1 MNERLKSEDSKQLM
15 SQAEGRSSE
24 EEEEGSSERA
34 TPISAIAPEADSHH
48 EQPAV
53 ISSNPALQYL
63 EQLFSMG
70 RISGEKMARLRASFN
85 LLHETLR
92 SSHETE
98 MHLLQEAKA
107 LRTTLDQQKQELEKA
122 ELFPEG
128 PDTEVSKLKQTLLQ
142 YYNQLKE
149 EEEREYQMQFQF
161 ECLKEEKLCLE
172 KEYQEQPK
180 PAELENRYIAMK
192 NSCEVVRKEVVQ
204 LRQEVKTLTESM
216 ETQHKHI
223 KKEQHELEKLK
234 DLVESN
240 EAELAQV
247 LLVPVQLGKEIDRVA
262 HKKSELEKQVAV
274 IEQHRMEH
282 MEHQQR
288 MEAKCEEVKEAK
300 REVVRELEG
309 HKSQLVVA
317 ENKQDRF
324 LKELQMT
331 KEKEAMFMD
340 QRGLLDINMEQIVA
354 EWKSLRDKLA
364 RDTRLKDKL
373 MRALKRNELQL
384 KQARDSLANSQQQH
398 ERTQAQRETVPEG
411 DCLLQRRRDLEKEV
425 ENLNRSWI
433 SKQSVADLNVQLVQE
448 YVEQEQALI
457 RESYRHRDELH
468 HLHHLILIKADER
481 EQKSRELLKA
491 QLKYKRAKQDLQGK
505 GLVIQEHL
513 KQTQETQSR
522 LGVFA
527 KLYEVTKGERN
538 KYLSLIHSSNQNLS
552 EVQEKLA
559 KLEENLK
566 TLQLIAINKDKLLQK
581 SRLQH
586 SHSYKLRDRMKNEL
600 SRVLQVLQEMH
611 QKREEQKL
619 NLGKLTDTINM
630 LEQKKLLMCKSYE
643 AAMQERNQR
652 AVQLVEK
659 EQELCIFYEKLNVLV
674 KMIEDS
680 NLKIQNMEDEIS
692 NLKIEQKEQE
702 RQNNFLRKQMSSKR
716 ALEEE
721 SILLQIQLSETKDR
735 LTELEKA
742 CVNHTRARKLS
753 GEDLSPEE
761 LIKRIEQLEVH
772 LTDKEAQLLE
782 MELVYEQVTRLS
794 QRIQIKAENGKEDT
808 LHLAKKVNEL
818 QAQIRER
825 TRKMMAVVAE
835 LSMRQAECMT
845 LQQEMK
851 DKELQLD
858 LCQRRVEQ
866 GLPPS
871 DNIENEWLRCL
882 RDQHRRQADA
892 EKKARVA
899 EEDEWNQLP
908 NGVYTTAELRPN
920 AYIPTDDPLPVPK
933 HYGALAPFKPT
944 EPGAN
949 IRHIRKPKYKPI
961 EI

>member
-1 MNERLKSEDSKQLM
+1 MITIRG
-15 SQAEGRSSE
+15 GRSS

-34 TPISAIAPEADSHH
+34 TPISALAPDADSHH

-53 ISSNPALQYL
+53 ILSNPALQYL

-70 RISGEKMARLRASFN
+70 KISGETMARLRASFN

-92 SSHETE
+92 HSQEKE

-107 LRTTLDQQKQELEKA
+107 LRTTLDLQKQELEKA

-128 PDTEVSKLKQTLLQ
+128 PDTEVSRLKQTLLQ
-142 YYNQLKE
+142 YYNQLQE
-149 EEEREYQMQFQF
+149 DEEREYQIQFQF
-161 ECLKEEKLCLE
+161 ECLKEEKLNLE

-192 NSCEVVRKEVVQ
+192 NSCEEVRKDVVQ
-204 LRQEVKTLTESM
+204 FRQEVKTLTESM
-216 ETQHKHI
+216 ETQHEDI

-262 HKKSELEKQVAV
+262 RKKSELEKQVAI

-282 MEHQQR
+282 MKHQQR
-288 MEAKCEEVKEAK
+288 MEAKCEEVKGAK
-300 REVVRELEG
+300 REVIREIEG
-309 HKSQLVVA
+309 QKSQLVAA

-324 LKELQMT
+324 LKELQMA

-340 QRGLLDINMEQIVA
+340 QRGLLDINMEQNVT
-354 EWKSLRDKLA
+354 ECKSLRDKLA

-384 KQARDSLANSQQQH
+384 KQARDSLANTQQQH
-398 ERTQAQRETVPEG
+398 ERMQAQRETVPEG
-411 DCLLQRRRDLEKEV
+411 HCLLQRRRDLEKEV
-425 ENLNRSWI
+425 ENLKRSWI
-433 SKQSVADLNVQLVQE
+433 SKQSGADLKVQLIQE
-448 YVEQEQALI
+448 YVEQEQALL
-457 RESYRHRDELH
+457 RESYRRRDELH

-513 KQTQETQSR
+513 KQSQETQSR

-538 KYLSLIHSSNQNLS
+538 KYLSLIHISNQNLA

-600 SRVLQVLQEMH
+600 SRVLQLLQEMH
-611 QKREEQKL
+611 QNREEQKF
-619 NLGKLTDTINM
+619 NLGKLTDTINT
-630 LEQKKLLMCKSYE
+630 LEQKKLHMRKSYE
-643 AAMQERNQR
+643 AAMHERNHR
-652 AVQLVEK
+652 VVQLVKK
-659 EQELCIFYEKLNVLV
+659 EQELCIFYEKLNILV

-680 NLKIQNMEDEIS
+680 NLKIHNLEDDIS

-702 RQNNFLRKQMSSKR
+702 RQNNIIRKQLTSKR

-721 SILLQIQLSETKDR
+721 SLLLLIQLSETKDR

-742 CVNHTRARKLS
+742 GLNHTRARKLS
-753 GEDLSPEE
+753 GEDPSPEE
-761 LIKRIEQLEVH
+761 LIKKIEQLEVH

-782 MELVYEQVTRLS
+782 MELVDEQVTRLS

-825 TRKMMAVVAE
+825 TRKLMAVVAE

-892 EKKARVA
+892 EKKARLA

-908 NGVYTTAELRPN
+908 SGVYTTAELRPN

>member
-1 MNERLKSEDSKQLM
+1 
-15 SQAEGRSSE
+15 
-24 EEEEGSSERA
+24 
-34 TPISAIAPEADSHH
+34 
-48 EQPAV
+48 
-53 ISSNPALQYL
+53 
-63 EQLFSMG
+63 MG
-70 RISGEKMARLRASFN
+70 KITGEKVARLRASFN
-85 LLHETLR
+85 IVHETLR
-92 SSHETE
+92 SSQESE
-98 MHLLQEAKA
+98 MHLLQGAKT
-107 LRTTLDQQKQELEKA
+107 LRTTLEQQKQELEKA

-128 PDTEVSKLKQTLLQ
+128 PDTEVSRLKQTLLQ

-149 EEEREYQMQFQF
+149 DEEREYQMQFQF

-180 PAELENRYIAMK
+180 PAELESRYMSLK
-192 NSCEVVRKEVVQ
+192 NSCEEVRKEVVQ

-216 ETQHKHI
+216 ETQEKNI
-223 KKEQHELEKLK
+223 KNEQHELENLK
-234 DLVESN
+234 DLIESN

-247 LLVPVQLGKEIDRVA
+247 LLIPVQLGKEIDRVA

-274 IEQHRMEH
+274 IEQHRMEQ

-288 MEAKCEEVKEAK
+288 MEAKCDKVKEAK

-309 HKSQLVVA
+309 YKSQLVAA
-317 ENKQDRF
+317 ENKQDRL

-340 QRGLLDINMEQIVA
+340 QRGLLDINMEQVVA
-354 EWKSLRDKLA
+354 ECKSLRDKLA

-384 KQARDSLANSQQQH
+384 KQARDSLANTQQQH
-398 ERTQAQRETVPEG
+398 ERTQAQRETVPDG
-411 DCLLQRRRDLEKEV
+411 DCLLQRRKDLEKEV
-425 ENLNRSWI
+425 ENLKRSLI
-433 SKQSVADLNVQLVQE
+433 SKQSVAGLKVQLVQE

-457 RESYRHRDELH
+457 RESYRRRDELH

-538 KYLSLIHSSNQNLS
+538 KYLSLIHISNQNLA

-559 KLEENLK
+559 KLEENHK
-566 TLQLIAINKDKLLQK
+566 TLQLIAIDKDKVLQK

-586 SHSYKLRDRMKNEL
+586 THSYKLRDRMKNEL
-600 SRVLQVLQEMH
+600 SRVLQLLQEMH

-619 NLGKLTDTINM
+619 SLGKLTDTINM
-630 LEQKKLLMCKSYE
+630 LEQKKLHMCKSYE
-643 AAMQERNQR
+643 AAMQERNKR
-652 AVQLVEK
+652 AVQLLKK

-680 NLKIQNMEDEIS
+680 DLKIQNMEDNIS

-702 RQNNFLRKQMSSKR
+702 RQNNLLRRQMSSKQ
-716 ALEEE
+716 ALDEE
-721 SILLQIQLSETKDR
+721 SILLQIQLSETKDK
-735 LTELEKA
+735 LFELEKD
-742 CVNHTRARKLS
+742 CVNQTRARKLS
-753 GEDLSPEE
+753 GEDPSPEE
-761 LIKRIEQLEVH
+761 LVKKIEQLEVH
-772 LTDKEAQLLE
+772 LADKEAQFLE

-808 LHLAKKVNEL
+808 LNLAKKVNEL

-851 DKELQLD
+851 DKELELD
-858 LCQRRVEQ
+858 LCQRRAEQ

-871 DNIENEWLRCL
+871 DSIENEWRRCL

-892 EKKARVA
+892 EKKARLA

-920 AYIPTDDPLPVPK
+920 AYIPADDPLPVAK

>member
-1 MNERLKSEDSKQLM
+1 M

-24 EEEEGSSERA
+24 EEEGSSERA
-34 TPISAIAPEADSHH
+34 MPISAIAPEADSHH

-53 ISSNPALQYL
+53 ISSNPALQDL

-70 RISGEKMARLRASFN
+70 KISGEKMARLRASFN
-85 LLHETLR
+85 LLYETLR
-92 SSHETE
+92 SSQETE

-128 PDTEVSKLKQTLLQ
+128 PDTEVSRLKQTLLQ

-180 PAELENRYIAMK
+180 PSELENRYIAMK
-192 NSCEVVRKEVVQ
+192 NSCEEVRKEVVQ
-204 LRQEVKTLTESM
+204 LRQEVKTLSESM

-247 LLVPVQLGKEIDRVA
+247 LLIPVQLGKEIDRIA
-262 HKKSELEKQVAV
+262 HKKSELGKQVAV
-274 IEQHRMEH
+274 IGQHRMEH

-309 HKSQLVVA
+309 HKSQLVAA
-317 ENKQDRF
+317 ENKQDRL

-354 EWKSLRDKLA
+354 ECKSLRDKLA

-384 KQARDSLANSQQQH
+384 KQARDSLANTQQQH

-425 ENLNRSWI
+425 ENLKRSWI
-433 SKQSVADLNVQLVQE
+433 SKQSVADLKVQLVQE

-457 RESYRHRDELH
+457 RESYRRRDELH

-538 KYLSLIHSSNQNLS
+538 KYLSLIHISNQNLA
-552 EVQEKLA
+552 EVQEKLV

-619 NLGKLTDTINM
+619 NLGRLTDTIDM
-630 LEQKKLLMCKSYE
+630 LEQKKLHMCKSYE

-692 NLKIEQKEQE
+692 NLKIEQKEQK
-702 RQNNFLRKQMSSKR
+702 RQNNLLGKQLSSKR
-716 ALEEE
+716 AQEEE

-742 CVNHTRARKLS
+742 CVNH
-753 GEDLSPEE
+753 
-761 LIKRIEQLEVH
+761 LEVH

-851 DKELQLD
+851 EKELQLD
-858 LCQRRVEQ
+858 LCQRSVEQ

-892 EKKARVA
+892 EEKARLA

-944 EPGAN
+944 ERGAN
-949 IRHIRKPKYKPI
+949 IRHIRKPKNKPI

>member
-433 SKQSVADLNVQLVQE
+433 SK
-448 YVEQEQALI
+448 
-457 RESYRHRDELH
+457 
-468 HLHHLILIKADER
+468 
-481 EQKSRELLKA
+481 
-491 QLKYKRAKQDLQGK
+491 LKYKRAKQDLQGK

>member
-1 MNERLKSEDSKQLM
+1 M
-15 SQAEGRSSE
+15 SQSEGRSSE
-24 EEEEGSSERA
+24 EEEEEEGSSQRA
-34 TPISAIAPEADSHH
+34 TPISAIAPEADPHH

-53 ISSNPALQYL
+53 ISSNPALQCL

-70 RISGEKMARLRASFN
+70 KITGEKVARLRASFN

-92 SSHETE
+92 SSQESE

-107 LRTTLDQQKQELEKA
+107 LRTTLEQQKQELEKA

-128 PDTEVSKLKQTLLQ
+128 PDTRVSRLKQTLLQ

-149 EEEREYQMQFQF
+149 DEEREYQMQFQF

-172 KEYQEQPK
+172 KEYQEQAK
-180 PAELENRYIAMK
+180 PSELENRYMSLK
-192 NSCEVVRKEVVQ
+192 NSCEEVRKEVVQ
-204 LRQEVKTLTESM
+204 LQQEVKTLTESM
-216 ETQHKHI
+216 ETQEKHI
-223 KKEQHELEKLK
+223 KKEQQELENLK
-234 DLVESN
+234 DLIESN

-247 LLVPVQLGKEIDRVA
+247 LLIPVPVQLGKEIDRVA
-262 HKKSELEKQVAV
+262 RKKSELEKQVAV

-282 MEHQQR
+282 MENQQR
-288 MEAKCEEVKEAK
+288 MEAKCNMVKEAK
-300 REVVRELEG
+300 REMVRELEG
-309 HKSQLVVA
+309 HKSQLVAA
-317 ENKQDRF
+317 ENKQDRL
-324 LKELQMT
+324 LKEMQMT

-340 QRGLLDINMEQIVA
+340 QRGLLDINMEQVVS
-354 EWKSLRDKLA
+354 ECKSLRDKLA

-384 KQARDSLANSQQQH
+384 KQARDSLANTQQQH
-398 ERTQAQRETVPEG
+398 ERTQAQRETVPAG

-425 ENLNRSWI
+425 ENLNHSFI
-433 SKQSVADLNVQLVQE
+433 SKQSVAGMKVQLVQE

-457 RESYRHRDELH
+457 RESYRRRDELH

-491 QLKYKRAKQDLQGK
+491 QLKYKRTTQDLQGK

-513 KQTQETQSR
+513 KLTQETQSR

-538 KYLSLIHSSNQNLS
+538 KYLSLIHISNQNLA

-559 KLEENLK
+559 KLEENHK

-586 SHSYKLRDRMKNEL
+586 SHSYKLRDRIKNEL
-600 SRVLQVLQEMH
+600 SRVLQLLQEMH

-619 NLGKLTDTINM
+619 SLGKLTDTINM
-630 LEQKKLLMCKSYE
+630 LEQKKLHMCKSYE

-652 AVQLVEK
+652 AVQLVKK
-659 EQELCIFYEKLNVLV
+659 EQELCIFYEKVNVLV

-680 NLKIQNMEDEIS
+680 NLKIQNMEDNIS
-692 NLKIEQKEQE
+692 NLKIKQKEQE
-702 RQNNFLRKQMSSKR
+702 RQNNLFRKQLSSKQ
-716 ALEEE
+716 ALDEE

-742 CVNHTRARKLS
+742 WENQTIARKLS
-753 GEDLSPEE
+753 GEDPAPEE
-761 LIKRIEQLEVH
+761 LIKKIEQLEVH

-794 QRIQIKAENGKEDT
+794 QRIHIKAENGKEDT
-808 LHLAKKVNEL
+808 LNLAKKVNEV

-858 LCQRRVEQ
+858 LCQRRAEQ

-871 DNIENEWLRCL
+871 ESIENEWLRCL

-892 EKKARVA
+892 EKKARLA

-920 AYIPTDDPLPVPK
+920 AYIPNDDPLPVPK
-933 HYGALAPFKPT
+933 HYGALTPFKPT

>member
-1 MNERLKSEDSKQLM
+1 M
-15 SQAEGRSSE
+15 SHAEGRSSAPS

-34 TPISAIAPEADSHH
+34 TPISAIAPEADSY

-53 ISSNPALQYL
+53 ISSNPALQCL

-70 RISGEKMARLRASFN
+70 KVSGEKVARLRANFN

-92 SSHETE
+92 RSQESE
-98 MHLLQEAKA
+98 MHLLKEAKA
-107 LRTTLDQQKQELEKA
+107 LRTTLEQQRLELEKA

-128 PDTEVSKLKQTLLQ
+128 PDTEVSRLKQTLLQ

-149 EEEREYQMQFQF
+149 DEERDYQMQFQF
-161 ECLKEEKLCLE
+161 ECLEEEKLCLE
-172 KEYQEQPK
+172 KEYQDQPK
-180 PAELENRYIAMK
+180 QAELENRYMAMK
-192 NSCEVVRKEVVQ
+192 NSCEEVKKEVVH
-204 LRQEVKTLTESM
+204 LRQEVWTLTESL
-216 ETQHKHI
+216 ETHQKNI
-223 KKEQHELEKLK
+223 KKERHELEDLK
-234 DLVESN
+234 GRVESN

-247 LLVPVQLGKEIDRVA
+247 LLIPDQLGKEIDRVA

-274 IEQHRMEH
+274 TEQHRMEH
-282 MEHQQR
+282 IEHQQKAN
-288 MEAKCEEVKEAK
+288 AKCEKVKEAK
-300 REVVRELEG
+300 KEVARELEG
-309 HKSQLVVA
+309 HKAQLVAA
-317 ENKQDRF
+317 ENRKDRL

-331 KEKEAMFMD
+331 KEKEAIFMD
-340 QRGLLDINMEQIVA
+340 QRGLLDINMEQTVA
-354 EWKSLRDKLA
+354 ECKSLRDKLA

-373 MRALKRNELQL
+373 MQALKRNELQL
-384 KQARDSLANSQQQH
+384 KQARDALANTQQQH

-411 DCLLQRRRDLEKEV
+411 DSLLQRRRDLEKEV
-425 ENLNRSWI
+425 ENLQRSLI
-433 SKQSVADLNVQLVQE
+433 SKQSMAGLKVQLVQE
-448 YVEQEQALI
+448 YMEQEQALI
-457 RESYRHRDELH
+457 KESYRRRDELH
-468 HLHHLILIKADER
+468 HLHRLILIKADER

-491 QLKYKRAKQDLQGK
+491 QLKYKRSKQDLQGK

-522 LGVFA
+522 LGVFE
-527 KLYEVTKGERN
+527 KLYDVTKAERN
-538 KYLSLIHSSNQNLS
+538 KYLSLIHMSNQNL
-552 EVQEKLA
+552 EEMQNNLA
-559 KLEENLK
+559 NLEENLK
-566 TLQLIAINKDKLLQK
+566 TLQWTAIIKDKLLQK
-581 SRLQH
+581 SNLQH
-586 SHSYKLRDRMKNEL
+586 SHSLKLRDHMKNEI
-600 SRVLQVLQEMH
+600 SRVLKILQEMH
-611 QKREEQKL
+611 QKRGEQKL
-619 NLGKLTDTINM
+619 NLGKLTYTIDM
-630 LEQKKLLMCKSYE
+630 LEQNQLHICKSYD
-643 AAMQERNQR
+643 AAIQERNKR
-652 AVQLVEK
+652 GVQLVER
-659 EQELCIFYEKLNVLV
+659 EQELCVFYERLNVLV
-674 KMIEDS
+674 KMIEKS
-680 NLKIQNMEDEIS
+680 NLKLQDMEDEIG

-702 RQNNFLRKQMSSKR
+702 RQNNLQKKQLLIKR

-721 SILLQIQLSETKDR
+721 NILLQIQLSETKDR
-735 LTELEKA
+735 QTSLTRRL
-742 CVNHTRARKLS
+742 CRIRKLS
-753 GEDLSPEE
+753 GEDPSPEE
-761 LIKRIEQLEVH
+761 LIKKIEQFEVQ
-772 LTDKEAQLLE
+772 LADKEAQLLE

-825 TRKMMAVVAE
+825 TSKMMAVVAE

-851 DKELQLD
+851 EKELQLD

-871 DNIENEWLRCL
+871 DNIENEWLRYL

-892 EKKARVA
+892 EKKARMA

-949 IRHIRKPKYKPI
+949 IRHIRKPKFKPI

>member
-1 MNERLKSEDSKQLM
+1 M
-15 SQAEGRSSE
+15 SQVEGRSS

-34 TPISAIAPEADSHH
+34 TPISAIAPEADSQH
-48 EQPAV
+48 EQSAV

-70 RISGEKMARLRASFN
+70 KISGEKMARLRASFN
-85 LLHETLR
+85 LLHETLKR
-92 SSHETE
+92 SQETE

-107 LRTTLDQQKQELEKA
+107 LRTTLDQKKQELEKA

-128 PDTEVSKLKQTLLQ
+128 PDTEVSRLKQTLLQ

-180 PAELENRYIAMK
+180 PSELENRYIAMK
-192 NSCEVVRKEVVQ
+192 NSCEEVRKEVVQ
-204 LRQEVKTLTESM
+204 LRQEVKTLSESM

-247 LLVPVQLGKEIDRVA
+247 LLIPVQLGKEIDRIA

-274 IEQHRMEH
+274 MGQHHMEH
-282 MEHQQR
+282 MEHQQK

-317 ENKQDRF
+317 ENKQDRL

-340 QRGLLDINMEQIVA
+340 QSGLLDINMEQIVA
-354 EWKSLRDKLA
+354 ECKSLRDKLA

-384 KQARDSLANSQQQH
+384 KQARDSLANTQQQH

-425 ENLNRSWI
+425 ENLKRSWI
-433 SKQSVADLNVQLVQE
+433 SKQSVADLKVQLVQE

-457 RESYRHRDELH
+457 RESYRRRDELH

-538 KYLSLIHSSNQNLS
+538 KYLSLIHISNQNLA

-559 KLEENLK
+559 KLEDNLK

-600 SRVLQVLQEMH
+600 SRVLQVLEEMH
-611 QKREEQKL
+611 QRREEQKL

-630 LEQKKLLMCKSYE
+630 LEQKKLYMCKSYE

-652 AVQLVEK
+652 AIQLVEK

-692 NLKIEQKEQE
+692 NLKIEQKEQV
-702 RQNNFLRKQMSSKR
+702 RQNNLLRTQLSSKR

-742 CVNHTRARKLS
+742 CVNHARARKLS
-753 GEDLSPEE
+753 GEDPSPEE
-761 LIKRIEQLEVH
+761 LIKKIEQLEVH

-892 EKKARVA
+892 EKKSRLA